1 MAKVRAT
8 RAEFSDARTE
18 RDLDAF
24 PTPRRVRPPKRGKV
38 PELPKNIFQI
48 AATAGAGAVRQF
60 RRIRESS
67 REHPEA
73 SIAAMDTRWWMLS
86 RYDSA
91 LVTTAD
97 GTAQSWYQRD
107 PELFRSMLRRSI
119 ALHQRATREWPA
131 LAEVYK
137 AALPELTS
145 PEAWDKTFGRR

>member
-1 MAKVRAT
+1 RAT
-8 RAEFSDARTE
+8 RAEFSDARTK

-24 PTPRRVRPPKRGKV
+24 PTPRRVRPPKRGKT
-38 PELPKNIFQI
+38 PELPKSLTQI
-48 AATAGAGAVRQF
+48 VSTAATGALRQF
-60 RRIRESS
+60 RGIRESS
-67 REHPEA
+67 RVHPEA

-107 PELFRSMLRRSI
+107 PETFRSMLRRSI

-131 LAEVYK
+131 LAEQYK

-145 PEAWDKTFGRR
+145 PDAWDKTFGLR